1 MSFLYL
7 TALFLI
13 FFALRTQT
21 VRVAQKIKSRL
32 VRYKKSYALRM
43 VECCIKFPV
52 FPIICLAMR
61 KISCTLLCGMVVAVP
76 DAKFSASFVCGK
88 AALSGIK
95 NPMPFRMVKLCVRF
109 LVFFVAEK
117 RRKRAIAKGRSAP
130 LLPMWQFGGHLLGE

>member
-88 AALSGIK
+88 AGLSDKKSYALRTVEFCAKFPI
-95 NPMPFRMVKLCVRF
+95 
-109 LVFFVAEK
+109 FFVAEK

-130 LLPMWQFGGHLLGE
+130 LLLMWQFGGHLLGE

>member
-32 VRYKKSYALRM
+32 VRYKKSDALRM
-43 VECCIKFPV
+43 VECCVKFPV

-61 KISCTLLCGMVVAVP
+61 KISCTLLCSMVVAVP
-76 DAKFSASFVCGK
+76 DAKFPVRCCAAWLLLCQTQNFQRPLFVR
-88 AALSGIK
+88 S
-95 NPMPFRMVKLCVRF
+95 
-109 LVFFVAEK
+109 AEK
-117 RRKRAIAKGRSAP
+117 ELSPRVGLRHCFRCGNSAAIC
-130 LLPMWQFGGHLLGE
+130 